1 MKSDSKESKKKL
13 ARRSQSLSPSR
24 LKTDEVDI
32 EKLEIKED
40 LCLSDLQRIKAK
52 IMGQMGLNEK
62 LEPVKDEEDVE
73 DGELLSED
81 DTPDAGERTK
91 KIKDLRQKLS
101 QDSAAVVSST
111 SESPIE
117 RRIPN
122 ISQEIKASLGDYSA
136 EDIENKLIPFK
147 KRQFNEL
154 QFEEIKL
161 KKQIEKAKSQTN
173 TPRRLS
179 DSSDQLRSPPELMI
193 ASSPPEPELDDKR
206 VSPLKLS
213 LRGVVIQQ
221 PSSSSSSAEVMA
233 ERVTVTD
240 HSESHLKQDDNA
252 MFPEQRVMAEQVHR
266 R

>member
-1 MKSDSKESKKKL
+1 M
-13 ARRSQSLSPSR
+13 R
-24 LKTDEVDI
+24 
-32 EKLEIKED
+32 
-40 LCLSDLQRIKAK
+40 
-52 IMGQMGLNEK
+52 
-62 LEPVKDEEDVE
+62 
-73 DGELLSED
+73 
-81 DTPDAGERTK
+81 
-91 KIKDLRQKLS
+91 
-101 QDSAAVVSST
+101 AVYHFIVQFYVL
-111 SESPIE
+111 IF
-117 RRIPN
+117 RIPN

-161 KKQIEKAKSQTN
+161 KKQIEKAKSQSN

-179 DSSDQLRSPPELMI
+179 DSSDQLRSPPQLMI
-193 ASSPPEPELDDKR
+193 ASSPPEPEEDDKR

-233 ERVTVTD
+233 ERITVTD

-252 MFPEQRVMAEQVHR
+252 MFPEQRLVEEQVQEMMIVTMTMTMIMTIIMVMMMMMMMTMTIQMLMTVDVDVYVNVKMTLTMTMTMTMTMIMMR
-266 R
+266 MRMP